1 MKYRSGFTLIE
12 TLVYLGLFSILIG
25 GALAAAFGIFES
37 NSRNLTKAIVQAEG
51 QFLAAKIDWAL
62 SGIQSVDSPPPPPGL
77 PGALLQVTKYGG
89 ETIKVSISGPD
100 AEIQR
105 GVAPAK
111 ILNNSNVEITNLLF
125 THKNPG
131 GGNPESVEASFTVS
145 ARTATGAVFTEEFFT
160 VKYIRR

>member
-37 NSRNLTKAIVQAEG
+37 NSRNQTKAIVQAEG

-62 SGIQSVDSPPPPPGL
+62 SSVQSVDSPPDGT

-100 AEIQR
+100 VEIQR
-105 GVAPAK
+105 GVASPK
-111 ILNNSNVEITNLLF
+111 VLNNSNVEITNLLF
-125 THKNPG
+125 THENQG
-131 GGNPESVEASFTVS
+131 AGNPESVEASFTVS